1 MSQRVSALVAATE
14 EATRELPM
22 PVIAYFIIAFVS
34 FIVLLGITW
43 SFRNTAAK
51 VGQPRRA
58 PGAPG
63 TGQPGSAD
71 HARDTDG
78 TSH

>member
-22 PVIAYFIIAFVS
+22 PVIAYFIIAFVV
-34 FIVLLGITW
+34 FLLLLGVTW

-51 VGQPRRA
+51 LGSPRRS
-58 PGAPG
+58 PGAGPAATAPRPG
-63 TGQPGSAD
+63 
-71 HARDTDG
+71 ARHRRDR
-78 TSH
+78 H

>member
-1 MSQRVSALVAATE
+1 MSQRVNALVAATE

-22 PVIAYFIIAFVS
+22 PVIAYFIIAFLAFV
-34 FIVLLGITW
+34 VLLGITW

-51 VGQPRRA
+51 VGQQHRA
-58 PGAPG
+58 PGAR
-63 TGQPGSAD
+63 PGSAEQ
-71 HARDTDG
+71 ARDTDG

>member
-1 MSQRVSALVAATE
+1 MSQRVNALVAATE

-51 VGQPRRA
+51 VGQTRRT
-58 PGAPG
+58 PGAGRPG
-63 TGQPGSAD
+63 NAD

>member
-1 MSQRVSALVAATE
+1 MSQRVNALVAAAE

-22 PVIAYFIIAFVS
+22 PVIAYFVIAFVT
-34 FIVLLGITW
+34 FLVLLGITW

-51 VGQPRRA
+51 VGQPRRSPVA
-58 PGAPG
+58 PPAGRA
-63 TGQPGSAD
+63 GQ
-71 HARDTDG
+71 ARDTDG